1 MCKPKRTT
9 VAAFYVSILYTKYTM
24 SSIFTK
30 IINGELPSYKIYED
44 EYVIAILDLNPIQ
57 KGHVLVI
64 PKQEVDQLFE
74 LDEVMYDEMMRRV
87 RYMAQVMKAKIGC
100 ARVCVFVEGYGVPH
114 VHVHLVPT
122 NKPEDFDKIHVYKA
136 SEDELREMQELLAH

>member
-1 MCKPKRTT
+1 
-9 VAAFYVSILYTKYTM
+9 M
-24 SSIFTK
+24 STIFSK
-30 IINGELPSYKIYED
+30 IIAGELPSYKIYED
-44 EYVIAILDLNPIQ
+44 DYVIAILDLNPIQ

-74 LDEVMYDEMMRRV
+74 LDEKMFDHMMHRV
-87 RYMAQVMKAKIGC
+87 RYLAQVLKGKLNC

-122 NKPEDFDKIHVYKA
+122 NTPEDFDKSLVYAATK
-136 SEDELREMQELLAH
+136 EELEEMLLLLQS

>member
-1 MCKPKRTT
+1 M
-9 VAAFYVSILYTKYTM
+9 YM

-30 IINGELPSYKIYED
+30 IINNELPSYKVYED
-44 EYVIAILDLNPIQ
+44 DYVIAILDLNPIQ
-57 KGHVLVI
+57 KGHTLVI

-74 LDEVMYDEMMRRV
+74 LDEMYFDKMMHRV
-87 RYMAQVMKAKIGC
+87 RYLAQVIKAKTNC

-122 NKPEDFDKIHVYKA
+122 NSPHDFDKSLVYKA
-136 SEDELREMQELLAH
+136 STEELEEMQKALQS